1 MPPLPATISTVLGQR
16 DLSDLIYLFINST
29 PRSLTFSSACA
40 VAIEG
45 LMLGII
51 FVQTTKYLSAF
62 WRTDPLWAV
71 SGIVLGAA
79 TLFAQLG
86 MNLWQTYRLIDRAAT
101 DLLAIII
108 GDIRCNMTVLV
119 FVGILNFVT
128 AGFFG
133 RRAWLLS
140 KKKIWLAIPLVIG
153 IFSSLGLSLGVA
165 IKGYMLPSLATN
177 PSPENLMKYDSWR
190 KTDNRLIVI
199 WAAIALVQDILVCA
213 LMTIMLLKEKDGFQK
228 TETSLLKLLLKLT
241 YETMAGPVVL
251 NIVNVAVVALQGATF
266 AGYSRIVTWIL
277 GPVYFSSILQSL
289 NYRKDVQRILHVT
302 SAPRSRSTSKGTKR
316 STLQRVDS
324 RTMSIPLT
332 PTGMGGRTR
341 EDSVITAVG
350 NIKGDSNTSAVVAST
365 ARRERTVSAGG
376 GSTLSTDVV
385 LDGEKR

>member
-1 MPPLPATISTVLGQR
+1 MLPLPSTISTVPGQR
-16 DLSDLIYLFINST
+16 DLSDLIYLFIKTT

-40 VAIEG
+40 VATEG
-45 LMLGII
+45 LMMGII
-51 FVQTTKYLSAF
+51 LVQTTKYLSAF

-79 TLFAQLG
+79 TLFAQFG

-119 FVGILNFVT
+119 FVGILNFVA

-153 IFSSLGLSLGVA
+153 IFSSLVV

-199 WAAIALVQDILVCA
+199 CIALVQDILVCA

-228 TETSLLKLLLKLT
+228 TETSLLRLLLKLT

-251 NIVNVAVVALQGATF
+251 NIVNVVVVALQGATF

-289 NYRKDVQRILHVT
+289 NYRKDVQRILRVT
-302 SAPRSRSTSKGTKR
+302 PTPRSRSTSKGTKR

-324 RTMSIPLT
+324 PSMSIPLT
-332 PTGMGGRTR
+332 PTGMGGHIR
-341 EDSVITAVG
+341 EDSSITAVG
-350 NIKGDSNTSAVVAST
+350 NIKRDSNNSAAADSA
-365 ARRERTVSAGG
+365 ARKERTVSAGG
-376 GSTLSTDVV
+376 GSTLSTEIV

>member
-1 MPPLPATISTVLGQR
+1 MPPLPSTISTVPGQR
-16 DLSDLIYLFINST
+16 DLSDLIYLFIKTT

-45 LMLGII
+45 LILGII
-51 FVQTTKYLSAF
+51 LVQTTKYLSAF
-62 WRTDPLWAV
+62 WRTDPLWSV

-119 FVGILNFVT
+119 FVGILNFVA

-140 KKKIWLAIPLVIG
+140 KKKIWSAFPLVIG

-177 PSPENLMKYDSWR
+177 PSAENLMEYDSWR
-190 KTDNRLIVI
+190 KTDNRLIVV

-228 TETSLLKLLLKLT
+228 TETSLLRLLLKLT

-251 NIVNVAVVALQGATF
+251 NIVNVVVVALQGATF

-289 NYRKDVQRILHVT
+289 NYRKDVQRVLHVT
-302 SAPRSRSTSKGTKR
+302 PTPRSRSTSKGTKR

-324 RTMSIPLT
+324 PSMSIPLT
-332 PTGMGGRTR
+332 PTGLGRHTR
-341 EDSVITAVG
+341 DDSNITAVG
-350 NIKGDSNTSAVVAST
+350 NVKRSSETSAAAAET
-365 ARRERTVSAGG
+365 RRERTVSAGG
-376 GSTLSTDVV
+376 GSTLSTDIV